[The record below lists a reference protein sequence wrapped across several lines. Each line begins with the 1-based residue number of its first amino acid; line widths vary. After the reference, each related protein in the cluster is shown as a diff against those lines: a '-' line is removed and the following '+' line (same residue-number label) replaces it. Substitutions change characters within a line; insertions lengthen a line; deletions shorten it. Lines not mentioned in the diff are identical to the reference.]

1 MSTVATSPAPPA
13 RVAARRG
20 PYAGLVCLQDFA
32 SSADA
37 ILPADVRDYV
47 AGGSGSELTLRAN
60 RSAFDRI
67 QIVPRVLTGA
77 ARADLATRL
86 LGVDVD
92 MPVAMAPMAY
102 QRLLHPDGEVGTARA
117 ARDAGVVFVASML
130 SSRTIEDIA
139 ATAAATWLQLYW
151 LHDRRVVGE
160 LVTRAESAGC
170 RAIMLTVDVPR
181 MGRRLRDIRR
191 GFVLPEHVVA
201 ANLPP
206 EIAAPAHDAKADASA
221 LMVHTSRAFDPALTW
236 LDVDWLRRR
245 TQLPIVL
252 KGVMHP
258 DDALRAVELGIDALV
273 VSNHGGRQLDGAA
286 ASITALP
293 AISAAVRGR
302 CELYLD
308 SGVRAGTDVL
318 KALALGASGILLG
331 RPALW
336 GLAVGGQAGTAAVL
350 SLLRTEIEDAMTL
363 AGCPDVAAASRTT
376 LVSAPA
382 ADLITGSG

>member
-1 MSTVATSPAPPA
+1 
-13 RVAARRG
+13 
-20 PYAGLVCLQDFA
+20 
-32 SSADA
+32 
-37 ILPADVRDYV
+37 
-47 AGGSGSELTLRAN
+47 
-60 RSAFDRI
+60 
-67 QIVPRVLTGA
+67 
-77 ARADLATRL
+77 LATRL